1 MRGKSSNILNLIFH
15 KNYFLTSQI
24 KFCLMIGFDIVK
36 LGKMLDDREFYAKN
50 NAGETMNAI
59 WPSAHPGKT
68 NHEDYAWDMPEVLQR
83 PQGGEYVYHTDI
95 FLMSANDMVNKPV
108 RTAPF
113 PTAQSYLDMGHAKGS
128 REDIQSLVALCFIVI
143 IYAYREFQFDVCE
156 NFIIKKTQF

>member
-1 MRGKSSNILNLIFH
+1 
-15 KNYFLTSQI
+15 
-24 KFCLMIGFDIVK
+24 MIGFDIVK
-36 LGKMLDDREFYAKN
+36 LGKILDDREFYSKN
-50 NAGETMNAI
+50 NAGQTMNAF